1 MFGAIISK
9 SGTFLMFLQDWKSIY
24 FNVSNRHLCKK
35 KKKKNDKKKLRNLLA
50 SPK

>member
-9 SGTFLMFLQDWKSIY
+9 SGTFLMFLQYLKSIY
-24 FNVSNRHLCKK
+24 FNVSNRHLC
-35 KKKKNDKKKLRNLLA
+35 KKKNDKKKLRNLLA